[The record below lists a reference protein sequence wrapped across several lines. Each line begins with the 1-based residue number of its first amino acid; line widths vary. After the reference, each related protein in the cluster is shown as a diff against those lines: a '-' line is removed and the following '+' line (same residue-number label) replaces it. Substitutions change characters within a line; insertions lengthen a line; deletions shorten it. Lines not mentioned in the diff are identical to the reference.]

1 MARFE
6 GLCGPG
12 YATLSKAESV
22 SKTVNMYFEAAEV
35 PYTQKTD
42 ATLYSR
48 PGSKPFTVTP
58 QAAPFNQP
66 VRGVIQFNGNGTS
79 VDGVFG
85 VSGDT
90 FWQMDD
96 TGHQTA
102 YGTVADDGLP
112 VKISANA
119 ATVGQIAVQSAGHL
133 YILSGGTFSEI
144 PIGPDF
150 FGATGLFFMDG
161 YFGVLSDTA
170 NHQQFQISAL
180 NDGLTWSGADVA
192 VLLGQADPIVACIV
206 NIEYIYF
213 IGSRRG
219 EIWYNSGNA
228 LFPFAI
234 ESGAFLEVG
243 TNAAASVCQS
253 SSTVYWIGQ
262 DARGANVAMRAQG
275 LASQRISN
283 HAVEQAWSA
292 YSTTADCICYPL
304 TWNGHSLIRYIFP
317 TAGKG
322 WEYDVTESARVG
334 YQIWVEIN
342 FTLGD
347 GTQTAPF
354 ERAHCYAFGK
364 HLIGSG
370 GADGAPGVIY
380 EIDQNTFTDAESAN
394 LLGTPIDTGIGGALL
409 VFPID
414 AVQTTMLVTIGPTL
428 PHYPV
433 PPFYLLWGDQTTG
446 ELMLCTALSEVPV
459 NQAGLT
465 VVRGLGGTTA
475 QAWPAPTA
483 FAGVEFPGF
492 PITRDRICRLPFNGG
507 LRAILNRLE
516 AFIQAGVG
524 NDDCPDPQITLRL
537 SRDGGNTWGNEITV
551 SMGQLGQYV
560 TRVVWNRLGYYRDGA
575 IWLRVTDPVN
585 FVLAGGEYYIA
596 PGTS

>member
-1 MARFE
+1 
-6 GLCGPG
+6 
-12 YATLSKAESV
+12 
-22 SKTVNMYFEAAEV
+22 MYFESAEV
-35 PYTQKTD
+35 PYNPKTD
-42 ATLYSR
+42 GSLYSR

-380 EIDQNTFTDAESAN
+380 EIDQNTYADAVNAPASN
-394 LLGTPIDTGIGGALL
+394 PIDTGNTGAL
-409 VFPID
+409 VSDITDTAVDIIVSGVNPIPD
-414 AVQTTMLVTIGPTL
+414 TPCYFLLGGLELCQCTVITGVTFW
-428 PHYPV
+428 H
-433 PPFYLLWGDQTTG
+433 
-446 ELMLCTALSEVPV
+446 
-459 NQAGLT
+459 
-465 VVRGLGGTTA
+465 VVRGIGSYPA
-475 QAWPAPTA
+475 QAWPAGT
-483 FAGVEFPGF
+483 VVDVVTLPGL

-585 FVLAGGEYYIA
+585 FVLVGGEYYIA

>member
-1 MARFE
+1 MARFD
-6 GLCGPG
+6 GLCGPS
-12 YATLSKAESV
+12 YPALSKAASV
-22 SKTVNMYFEAAEV
+22 NKTVNMYFEATEV
-35 PYTQKTD
+35 PYTQKTE

-48 PGSKPFTVTP
+48 PGSKPFTATP

-90 FWQMDD
+90 FWQMDE

-102 YGTVADDGLP
+102 VGTVADDGLP

-144 PIGPDF
+144 PIGADF
-150 FGATGLFFMDG
+150 FGAVGLFFIDG

-170 NHQQFQISAL
+170 NHQQFQISAI

-192 VLLGQADPIVACIV
+192 VLLGQADPLKACIV

-213 IGSRRG
+213 IGGRRG
-219 EIWYNSGNA
+219 QIWYNSGNA

-243 TNAAASVCQS
+243 TNAPGSVCQS
-253 SSTVYWIGQ
+253 SSTIYWIGQ
-262 DARGANVAMRAQG
+262 DARGSNVAMRAQG

-292 YSTTADCICYPL
+292 YSDTSDCICYPL

-334 YQIWVEIN
+334 FQVWNEIN

-380 EIDQNTFTDAESAN
+380 EIDENTYVDAVNAPGCN
-394 LLGTPIDTGIGGALL
+394 PIDTGETGAL
-409 VFPID
+409 VSDITDAAVNIIVSGVNPIPD
-414 AVQTTMLVTIGPTL
+414 QPFYFLLGGLELCQCTLVTSVT
-428 PHYPV
+428 
-433 PPFYLLWGDQTTG
+433 FW
-446 ELMLCTALSEVPV
+446 
-459 NQAGLT
+459 T
-465 VVRGLGGTTA
+465 VVRGIGSYPA
-475 QAWPAPTA
+475 QAWTA
-483 FAGVEFPGF
+483 ATVVDVVTLPGF
-492 PITRDRICRLPFNGG
+492 TLTRDRIIRLPFNGG
-507 LRAILNRLE
+507 LRAILSRLE
-516 AFIQAGVG
+516 IFIQAGVG
-524 NDDCPDPQITLRL
+524 NADCPNPQINLRL
-537 SRDGGNTWGNEITV
+537 SRDGGNSWGAEFTMP
-551 SMGQLGQYV
+551 MGQVGQFV
-560 TRVVWNRLGYYRDGA
+560 TRVVFNRLGYYRDGA

-585 FVLAGGEYYIA
+585 FSLVGGEYYIS
-596 PGTS
+596 PGVS